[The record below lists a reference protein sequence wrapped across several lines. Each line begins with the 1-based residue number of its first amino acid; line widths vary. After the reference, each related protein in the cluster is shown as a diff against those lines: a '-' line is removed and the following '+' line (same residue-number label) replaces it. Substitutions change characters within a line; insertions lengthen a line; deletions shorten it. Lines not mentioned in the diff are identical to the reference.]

1 MPKIFELFGYPL
13 NVNTVEAQICRKQA
27 KCPFMGAECDGGGN
41 RYASHVHLEN
51 NEELKNFF
59 ENQTAVPSG
68 VCSIQLKESEAPWI
82 VCPRRLLVLGRGNLL
97 QRANQQGTE
106 NQVISLLDYPKGTRI
121 GVWSEVKLQIGEETD
136 EGQKSF
142 QYTFDYV
149 LMPIGSVDQNKIEE
163 MLGVSWSVIRRT
175 MEKVGYTIARRNG
188 LDFVEDFP
196 ISVPNIIEIMTS
208 STSGGNKLYRTT
220 IPQAFEDA
228 ILGKDHVAPSI
239 NKRQVWARMVSQ
251 LIVKSEVAL
260 HWGGKALWLIQDNLA
275 DYISSSTALNLQ
287 KFIASKLS
295 EVNLLSFSYGNLT
308 PNHSGII
315 ELELK
320 NIFSGPISSNDKDS
334 APSFSDLIRTP
345 LLPEKNKLISRLIE
359 SKPVNQIQI

>member
-13 NVNTVEAQICRKQA
+13 GVNTDEAQNCRKQA
-27 KCPFMGAECDGGGN
+27 ICPFMGADCDGGGN
-41 RYASHVHLEN
+41 RYASHVHLEKN
-51 NEELKNFF
+51 PELKKIF
-59 ENQTAVPSG
+59 ENHNAVPSG
-68 VCSIQLKESEAPWI
+68 VCSIQLKEKEAPWI
-82 VCPRRLLVLGRGNLL
+82 VCPRRLLVLGRGNVLH
-97 QRANQQGTE
+97 RANQQGTE
-106 NQVISLLDYPKGTRI
+106 SQVVDLLDYPKGTRI

-149 LMPIGSVDQNKIEE
+149 LMPIGSVDQNQIEAT
-163 MLGVSWSVIRRT
+163 LGASWPFIRRI
-175 MEKVGYTIARRNG
+175 MEKGGYTIARRNG
-188 LDFVEDFP
+188 LDYVEDFP
-196 ISVPNIIEIMTS
+196 TGVPYIIEIMTS
-208 STSGGNKLYRTT
+208 STSGGNKLNRTT

-228 ILGKDHVAPSI
+228 VLGKDHTAPSI

-260 HWGGKALWLIQDNLA
+260 HWEGKALWLIQDNLA

-320 NIFSGPISSNDKDS
+320 NIFSGPISSNDKDA

-345 LLPEKNKLISRLIE
+345 LLPEKSKLISRLIE